1 MISKEQV
8 EYMASLAK
16 LEIKENG
23 LDEFTNKLSGILEY
37 VKILEEVDT
46 KDVEPLYQVYD
57 YKQVLREDI
66 VEEGISREEVLQNTV
81 EKQYG
86 YFKLLNI
93 MD

>member
-1 MISKEQV
+1 MITKEQV

-16 LEIKENG
+16 LKIKDDKLDGFTKKISENLKYLEILG
-23 LDEFTNKLSGILEY
+23 
-37 VKILEEVDT
+37 EVDT

-57 YKQVLREDI
+57 YKQVFREDI
-66 VEEGISREEVLQNTV
+66 VEEGLTREEVLENTV

>member
-1 MISKEQV
+1 MISKEEI
-8 EYMASLAK
+8 EYLSDLAK
-16 LEIKENG
+16 LKFSEEEKERLKDDFSKVLNFMED
-23 LDEFTNKLSGILEY
+23 LNKIDTEN
-37 VKILEEVDT
+37 VD
-46 KDVEPLYQVYD
+46 PLYQVYD

-66 VEEGISREEVLQNTV
+66 IGESLSREEVLQNTV

>member
-8 EYMASLAK
+8 EHIANLAK
-16 LEIKENG
+16 LKFSNEEI
-23 LDEFTNKLSGILEY
+23 DEFTHKFSGVVKYVEKLN
-37 VKILEEVDT
+37 EVDT
-46 KDVEPLYQVYD
+46 ENIEPTYQAYD

-66 VEEGISREEVLQNTV
+66 VEEGLSRQEVLQNTV